1 MRKAA
6 IWVDGIV
13 IESKKKSSSSS
24 SSSYSFFFI
33 LLFSLAL
40 FAVRRFFIST
50 EDSKIDLVPTSFFVF
65 YVLIFP
71 HRCICH
77 YD

>member
-6 IWVDGIV
+6 IWVDGIA
-13 IESKKKSSSSS
+13 IESKKKIVFL
-24 SSSYSFFFI
+24 FFLLFFYFI

-40 FAVRRFFIST
+40 FAVRRVFFST
-50 EDSKIDLVPTSFFVF
+50 EDSKIDLVPTSFFLF